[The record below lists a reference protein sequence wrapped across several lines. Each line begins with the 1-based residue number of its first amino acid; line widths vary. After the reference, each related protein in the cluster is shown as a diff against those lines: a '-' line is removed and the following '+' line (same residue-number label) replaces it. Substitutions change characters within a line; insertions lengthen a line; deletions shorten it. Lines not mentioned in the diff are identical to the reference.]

1 MCRIKSPHGNI
12 LDASTMAK
20 LNGFGIQMDATRNAL
35 AKALKP
41 ATEGLKVQLPKP
53 PVISF
58 PGVGEYRPAAE

>member
-1 MCRIKSPHGNI
+1 
-12 LDASTMAK
+12 MAK